1 MPVVRELWGN
11 STAPPVT
18 CVTVRVLLIVNATAS
33 SVTARTRVV
42 IQKALGSDHDI
53 EVAET
58 SRRGHA
64 ARLARGAAAEGVE
77 VVAVLAGDGTLNEA
91 ADGLVGTETA
101 LAPLPGGSTNVYARS
116 LGLPDDPVEATS
128 ELLDALE
135 RKSFQRIGL
144 GRIGDRHF
152 LFHCGVGFDAAVV
165 EAVERRAAFK
175 RYAAHPL
182 FAVAAFD
189 TWLRTYDHSHGRFSV
204 TFDTGETVS
213 GATFIIVSKASPY
226 TYLGH
231 TPFVVAPAAQLDTP
245 LSFTVIT
252 ARRAPTILSI
262 AARALISPKLLHRHR
277 NVIQR
282 DGITAATI
290 TDDEPFPYQVD
301 GDYLGDV
308 RRLDIA
314 YVPDALTLV
323 RS

>member
-1 MPVVRELWGN
+1 M
-11 STAPPVT
+11 
-18 CVTVRVLLIVNATAS
+18 RVLLIVNATAS
-33 SVTARTRVV
+33 SVTARRRVI
-42 IQKALGSDHDI
+42 IQKALGADHDL

-91 ADGLVGTETA
+91 ADGLVGTDTA
-101 LAPLPGGSTNVYARS
+101 IAPLPGGSTNVYARS
-116 LGLPDDPVEATS
+116 LGIPDDPVEAAG

-135 RKSFQRIGL
+135 RKSFRRIGL

-182 FAVAAFD
+182 FVLAAFD
-189 TWLRTYDHSHGRFSV
+189 TWLRTYDHSHGRFAV
-204 TFDTGETVS
+204 TFPDGETVPD
-213 GATFIIVSKASPY
+213 ATFLIISKVSPY

-231 TPFVVAPAAQLDTP
+231 RPITVAPAANLASA
-245 LSFTVIT
+245 LSFTVVRSRHT
-252 ARRAPTILSI
+252 PSILSV
-262 AARALISPKLLHRHR
+262 AARAFLSTKALHRQR
-277 NVIQR
+277 DVVQR
-282 DGITAATI
+282 DGVGAATI
-290 TDDEPFPYQVD
+290 TSDEPFPYQVD
-301 GDYLGDV
+301 GDFLGDV

-323 RS
+323 AP

>member
-1 MPVVRELWGN
+1 
-11 STAPPVT
+11 
-18 CVTVRVLLIVNATAS
+18 VRVLLIVNATAS
-33 SVTARTRVV
+33 SVTARRRVI
-42 IQKALGSDHDI
+42 IQKALGADHDL

-91 ADGLVGTETA
+91 ADGLVGTDTA
-101 LAPLPGGSTNVYARS
+101 IAPLPGGSTNVYARS
-116 LGLPDDPVEATS
+116 LGIPDDPVEAAG

-135 RKSFQRIGL
+135 RKSFRRIGL

-182 FAVAAFD
+182 FVLAAFD
-189 TWLRTYDHSHGRFSV
+189 TWLRTYDHSHGRFAV
-204 TFDTGETVS
+204 TFPDGETVPD
-213 GATFIIVSKASPY
+213 ATFLIISKVSPY

-231 TPFVVAPAAQLDTP
+231 RPITVAPAANLASA
-245 LSFTVIT
+245 LSFTVVRSRHT
-252 ARRAPTILSI
+252 PSILSV
-262 AARALISPKLLHRHR
+262 AARAFLSTKALHRQR
-277 NVIQR
+277 DVVQR
-282 DGITAATI
+282 DGVGAATI
-290 TDDEPFPYQVD
+290 TSDEPFPYQVD
-301 GDYLGDV
+301 GDFLGDV

-323 RS
+323 AP